1 MFRLKHECHLT
12 EDSQLL
18 VFRLWVIGEVLWWD
32 QAGVCVHKGVWE
44 DKLII
49 LGLFVLVVGLW
60 LVIVGLFLLLGSRET
75 L

>member
-18 VFRLWVIGEVLWWD
+18 VFCFRIIREVLWWD
-32 QAGVCVHKGVWE
+32 QAGVCVHKGIWE
-44 DKLII
+44 NKLII
-49 LGLFVLVVGLW
+49 LGLFVLIRLW
-60 LVIVGLFLLLGSRET
+60 LVVGLFLLLGSRET